1 MTSTEAQQPVP
12 DRKRRVLP
20 VPEGRPAAEWEERA
34 ERAREARELG
44 KKLRE
49 GKPILFPAR
58 HEMPRH
64 EEL

>member
-1 MTSTEAQQPVP
+1 MKRTEARQPAP
-12 DRKRRVLP
+12 DRERQILP
-20 VPEGRPAAEWEERA
+20 VPKGRPAAEWEERA

-58 HEMPRH
+58 HEMPQR
-64 EEL
+64 EEH